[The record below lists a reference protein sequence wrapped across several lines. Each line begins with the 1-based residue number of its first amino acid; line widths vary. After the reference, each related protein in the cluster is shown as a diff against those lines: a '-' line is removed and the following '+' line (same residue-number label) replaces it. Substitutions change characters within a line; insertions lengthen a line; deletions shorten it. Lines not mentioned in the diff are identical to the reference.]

1 MYHIHMYIYTT
12 LVMWWFPPSLT
23 LFPRPPDT
31 SVQSGCLREV
41 YSKVRQTP
49 EDVEFEYGRDPEV
62 YSPEHWWTVE
72 VNCGDQLQID
82 GVRGSFGLTGIE
94 PVDPAEAFPDS
105 SVNTGDINAIN
116 IHNNSIVMGKD
127 WCAISVWFILS
138 QVNHLIVVKS
148 LI

>member
-1 MYHIHMYIYTT
+1 M
-12 LVMWWFPPSLT
+12 
-23 LFPRPPDT
+23 
-31 SVQSGCLREV
+31 
-41 YSKVRQTP
+41 
-49 EDVEFEYGRDPEV
+49 
-62 YSPEHWWTVE
+62 
-72 VNCGDQLQID
+72 
-82 GVRGSFGLTGIE
+82 RGSFGLTGIE